1 MEILV
6 LELPLSALWL
16 ISSILVWRPIYADKK
31 FTVHCTFKTIYLPV
45 SKFIQHFDQF
55 IDEPASLWPTSVG
68 HVPGDSGTP

>member
-16 ISSILVWRPIYADKK
+16 ISSILVWSPIYAE
-31 FTVHCTFKTIYLPV
+31 FFFLPFIALLTIYLPV